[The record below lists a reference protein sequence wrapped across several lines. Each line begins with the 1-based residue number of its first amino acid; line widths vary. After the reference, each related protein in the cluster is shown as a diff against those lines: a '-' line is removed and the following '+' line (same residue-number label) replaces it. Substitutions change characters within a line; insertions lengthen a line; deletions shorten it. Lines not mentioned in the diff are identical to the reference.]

1 MKRIYLALLMA
12 WVMVLSLAPAAVHAA
27 AWGT

>member
-1 MKRIYLALLMA
+1 MKKIYLALLM
-12 WVMVLSLAPAAVHAA
+12 VLVLSLAPAAAHAA